1 MTRIFRSKSFA
12 RWMRQQGLLDSNL
25 IAAIA
30 EMDAGKWDADLGGSV
45 YKQRVALPNRGKS
58 GGVRTLIAYQRGAKA
73 FFMFGFAKSER
84 GNVSARELRAL
95 KLAANVLLAKNDADL
110 KKDLKAKILIEV
122 EKNG

>member
-1 MTRIFRSKSFA
+1 
-12 RWMRQQGLLDSNL
+12 MRQQGLLDSNL